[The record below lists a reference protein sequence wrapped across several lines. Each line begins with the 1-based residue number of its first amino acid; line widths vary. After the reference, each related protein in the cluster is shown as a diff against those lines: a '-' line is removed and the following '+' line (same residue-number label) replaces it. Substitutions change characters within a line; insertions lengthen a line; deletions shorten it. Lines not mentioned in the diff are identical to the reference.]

1 MVDLT
6 SETCRTIV
14 SYHAD
19 KNEASFRNGIDHHDD
34 QMRDYHHYGVLDS
47 PSGRGVQMVIMPY
60 LLTIMVDLTSETC
73 RTIVSYHADKNEAS
87 FRNGIDHHDDQMCD
101 YRHSGVLDPP
111 SEAHFDSVYD
121 VKSEPYCLRQSFR
134 QV

>member
-14 SYHAD
+14 SYPAD

-47 PSGRGVQMVIMPY
+47 PSGRGVQMVVMPY
-60 LLTIMVDLTSETC
+60 LLTIMVDLNSETC

-87 FRNGIDHHDDQMCD
+87 FRNGIDH
-101 YRHSGVLDPP
+101 G
-111 SEAHFDSVYD
+111 
-121 VKSEPYCLRQSFR
+121 RQ
-134 QV
+134 

>member
-1 MVDLT
+1 MPYLLTIMVDLT
-6 SETCRTIV
+6 SETCRTFV

-19 KNEASFRNGIDHHDD
+19 KNGARFRNEIDHHGDH
-34 QMRDYHHYGVLDS
+34 MGEYHHFGVLNS

-87 FRNGIDHHDDQMCD
+87 FRSQIDH
-101 YRHSGVLDPP
+101 G
-111 SEAHFDSVYD
+111 
-121 VKSEPYCLRQSFR
+121 RQ
-134 QV
+134 